1 MNIFRTF
8 WRAVREMLDEMF
20 ILFISNLL
28 WCLIN
33 LPLIFCV
40 VLVMMSASPVML
52 AVALLVALVSFGPAN
67 AGLFTIAQ
75 RVTEGRTS
83 SWRDFIAGMRSYA
96 RLSWKIYG
104 LWVVGLGLILFN
116 LQFYNMNGS
125 QIAALLS
132 VLFLYLLLVW
142 CALLIYLGP
151 LMLLQED
158 KRVRTIARN
167 AGLMVFGRPVFTLG
181 TLVLM
186 IIIAVTS
193 IWIPI
198 LAFAISFAFLA
209 LWGFR
214 ATLTLIAEAEARQ
227 ERLAAAGNAPAAK
240 GRGGQVRPRE

>member
-8 WRAVREMLDEMF
+8 WRAVRELFDEMF
-20 ILFISNLL
+20 ILFITNLL
-28 WCLIN
+28 WGLIN

-40 VLVMMSASPVML
+40 VLVVLSASPVML
-52 AVALLVALVSFGPAN
+52 VVALVVALISFGPSN

-167 AGLMVFGRPVFTLG
+167 AALMVFGRPVFTLG

-198 LAFAISFAFLA
+198 LAFAISFAFLG

-214 ATLTLIAEAEARQ
+214 ATLTLVAEAEARQ
-227 ERLAAAGNAPAAK
+227 ERLAAGNAPAAK